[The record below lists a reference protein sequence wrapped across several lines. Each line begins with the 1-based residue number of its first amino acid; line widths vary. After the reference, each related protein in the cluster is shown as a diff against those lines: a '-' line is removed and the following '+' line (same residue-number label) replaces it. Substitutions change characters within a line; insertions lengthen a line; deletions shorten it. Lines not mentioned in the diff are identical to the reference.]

1 MSGFMSVNN
10 GWLLLL
16 VSSWSVVVCS
26 QVAAQEQ
33 NAILE
38 LTVNQVA
45 KEAIF
50 VILRPRIFL
59 LLVPI

>member
-1 MSGFMSVNN
+1 MSVNN

-16 VSSWSVVVCS
+16 VSAWSFVVCS

-50 VILRPRIFL
+50 VILRPQDILITRSD
-59 LLVPI
+59 